1 MPVTCGRCQNLP
13 NGVKLLVKFS
23 FWDRGLIKPIESN
36 PLLFIKLDSEKIED
50 LELNFA
56 LDSADFGETK
66 TIELKPGGNEIF
78 VNDDNKIEYIHLVAD
93 YKLNKQINRQVRTN
107 KKIQKP

>member
-1 MPVTCGRCQNLP
+1 MLNNDRINSFCQIT
-13 NGVKLLVKFS
+13 
-23 FWDRGLIKPIESN
+23 DE
-36 PLLFIKLDSEKIED
+36 LDSEKIED

-66 TIELKPGGNEIF
+66 TIELKPGGTDIF

-93 YKLNKQINRQVRTN
+93 YKLNKQINRQVSHLR
-107 KKIQKP
+107 